1 MIISRYFLKREDFDV
16 KRSEND
22 NKPGGVIAID
32 KPEGITSHDVVFKI
46 RKLFGT
52 ARVGHTGTLDPMATG
67 VLVVL
72 IGRAAKACEFISKDS
87 KRYIATLRLG
97 YETDTEDITGSITSD
112 LVMNDDDVYPTLD
125 EVIAAANVFV
135 GKIVQIPPMYSA
147 LKVDGRKL
155 CDLAREGI
163 EIERAGRE
171 IEVYSIDVKP
181 TENKREFILDVHCSG
196 GTYIRTLCSDIG
208 KKLGTGGVMA
218 TLRRSEA
225 SGISLDKAYTL
236 EALTEMGEDERWE
249 KIMPTEELFTNYE
262 KIKLPAFYERLFR
275 SGCPIYLKKIGMT
288 LPLGQRVRI
297 ADADGSFF
305 ALGEIVDAEEG
316 IAVKSVKIFT
326 L

>member
-1 MIISRYFLKREDFDV
+1 MITSRYFLKERIFDV

-52 ARVGHTGTLDPMATG
+52 ARVGHTGTLDPMTTG

-72 IGRAAKACEFISKDS
+72 VGRAAKACEFISKDS

-97 YETDTEDITGSITSD
+97 YQTDTEDITGNITSD
-112 LVMNDDDVYPTLD
+112 LVMSDDDVYPTLD
-125 EVIAAANVFV
+125 KVREAANAFV
-135 GKIVQIPPMYSA
+135 GKITQIPPMYSA
-147 LKVDGRKL
+147 LKVDGKKL
-155 CDLAREGI
+155 CDLARAGI
-163 EIERAGRE
+163 EIERQGRE
-171 IEVYSIDVKP
+171 IEVYSIDVNP
-181 TENKREFILDVHCSG
+181 TQNKREFILDVHCSG
-196 GTYIRTLCSDIG
+196 GTYIRTLCADIG
-208 KKLGTGGVMA
+208 KALGTGGVMA

-225 SGISLDKAYTL
+225 SGISLDKTYTL
-236 EALTEMGEDERWE
+236 EELSGMSEDERWE

-262 KIKLPAFYERLFR
+262 KIRLPEFYERLFR
-275 SGCPIYLKKIGMT
+275 SGCPIYLKKIGIN

-297 ADADGSFF
+297 ADMSGSFF
-305 ALGEIVDAEEG
+305 ALGEVVDAEDG
-316 IAVKSVKIFT
+316 IAVKSVKIFS